1 MKKILIGLALG
12 IFLIGIGIGMISMVA
27 GLFVGN
33 FEMTSRGI
41 VMTLLSVVL
50 IAALPMVVDV
60 IEEYFFK

>member
-27 GLFVGN
+27 GFFVGS

-60 IEEYFFK
+60 IEEYFSK